1 MSYNKK
7 ELLNLPAEEKQEL
20 AEALWNS
27 IEDNSLPVSKEEIAF
42 AEERYKMHLENP
54 GEGMTRK
61 ELASLYGVSSST
73 FIKHLKIVK
82 RCTI

>member
-7 ELLNLPAEEKQEL
+7 ELLNLPAEEKKEL

-54 GEGMTRK
+54 GEGMTRA
-61 ELASLYGVSSST
+61 ELAE
-73 FIKHLKIVK
+73 KVK
-82 RCTI
+82 RK

>member
-1 MSYNKK
+1 MPYNKK

-42 AEERYKMHLENP
+42 AEERYKLHIENA
-54 GEGMTRK
+54 GEGLTREEFARK
-61 ELASLYGVSSST
+61 VKDKYG
-73 FIKHLKIVK
+73 F
-82 RCTI
+82 